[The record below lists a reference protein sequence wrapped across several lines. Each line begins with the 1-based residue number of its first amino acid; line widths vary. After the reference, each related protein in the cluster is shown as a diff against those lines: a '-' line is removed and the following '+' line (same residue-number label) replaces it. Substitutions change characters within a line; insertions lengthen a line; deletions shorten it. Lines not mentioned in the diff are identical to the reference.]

1 MRKEQLVSIGRF
13 AAKLGGSCL
22 ILGLGAVLLDPGML
36 AVFRKAPDVSGGTV
50 KRSLPVVAKHSGRS
64 HTSEYWMETPESGVH
79 YRSEFFN
86 GSLSAARNRVAQK
99 MRGKGFVS
107 LELPA
112 RRESGQSVMLFRKGN
127 ALTGVMLRRE
137 GQGWRIVHAAVE
149 RGNRKPVCPDVLRG
163 LEIGRVL
170 LCMYGRD
177 NAPFLV
183 TGSPAGVGE
192 LEKQLSAR
200 LKQQGWLQE
209 ESMSKAAAGSGMRL
223 MQARKGRFC
232 CDISIAPGSGELSG
246 MNTVTYKLTM
256 I

>member
-1 MRKEQLVSIGRF
+1 MRKERFVSIGRI
-13 AAKLGGSCL
+13 AAKLAGTCL
-22 ILGLGAVLLDPGML
+22 ILGMGAVLLDPGML
-36 AVFRKAPDVSGGTV
+36 AVFRRVPEVSGGTV
-50 KRSLPVVAKHSGRS
+50 TRSLPVVAKHSGHS
-64 HTSEYWMETPESGVH
+64 HTREYRMETPESGIH

-86 GSLSAARNRVAQK
+86 GSLSSARNRVAQE

-112 RRESGQSVMLFRKGN
+112 RRESGQSVMLFRKGD

-149 RGNRKPVCPDVLRG
+149 RGKREPVCPDALRG
-163 LEIGRVL
+163 LEVGRIL

-183 TGSPAGVGE
+183 TGSSAGAGE
-192 LEKQLSAR
+192 LEKQLSVR
-200 LKQQGWLQE
+200 LKQNGWRRE

-223 MQARKGRFC
+223 IQARKGRFF

>member
-1 MRKEQLVSIGRF
+1 MKKERLVSIGKLG
-13 AAKLGGSCL
+13 AKLAGTCL

-36 AVFRKAPDVSGGTV
+36 AVFRRTPEVSGGTV
-50 KRSLPVVAKHSGRS
+50 TPSPPVAAKPSGRP

-79 YRSEFFN
+79 YRSEFFS
-86 GSLSAARNRVAQK
+86 GSLNAARNRIAQE
-99 MRGKGFVS
+99 MRGKGFVP

-112 RRESGQSVMLFRKGN
+112 RRKSGYSVLLFRKEDSV
-127 ALTGVMLRRE
+127 TGVMLRRE
-137 GQGWRIVHAAVE
+137 GRGWRIVYAAAE
-149 RGNRKPVCPDVLRG
+149 HGNRKPVCPDALRG
-163 LEIGRVL
+163 LEVGRIL
-170 LCMYGRD
+170 LCIYGKGG
-177 NAPFLV
+177 APFLV

-200 LKQQGWLQE
+200 LKQHGWLQE
-209 ESMSKAAAGSGMRL
+209 ESMSRVAADSGMRL